1 MKPFVIMADITC
13 DLTQDLRERFDVEF
27 IPGHMKTPDGE
38 DIPTE
43 LEWTR
48 WTSDEFYAQLRKN
61 PDAFATSPPNVTE
74 LQNAFEAH
82 VKKGD
87 AILAL
92 AISSGLSG
100 TYGFMLKAKENILE
114 QYPDAKIEV
123 VDSLRYS
130 TLLGLMTIHASMLRD
145 EGKSLE
151 ETAAWLVENR
161 NRFHQMGWLDD
172 LSFVAKKGRVSNSA
186 AFFGTLI
193 GIKPLGDI
201 DYNGL
206 TTVLGKAKGEKSAYA
221 AIIKYMEE
229 TIEDPQDQI
238 IFVAQTNRLRQAKIL
253 KGMIEEKFSPREVI
267 LTDVFPAC
275 GVNIG
280 PGLMA
285 AYYLGKPASEGLAEE
300 KALMERTLAK

>member
-1 MKPFVIMADITC
+1 MKPFVIIADITC
-13 DLTQDLRERFDVEF
+13 DLIAELRERFDVEF
-27 IPGHMKTPDGE
+27 VPGHMKMPDGT
-38 DIPTE
+38 DMQTK
-43 LEWTR
+43 LEWTDF
-48 WTSDEFYAQLRKN
+48 TSEEFYSMLKKN
-61 PDAFATSPPNVTE
+61 PDGFATSPPNVME
-74 LQNAFEAH
+74 LQAAFEAH
-82 VKKGD
+82 AQKGEPV
-87 AILAL
+87 LAL

-100 TYGFMLKAKENILE
+100 TYGFMVKAKEAVLE
-114 QYPDAKIEV
+114 KYPDAKIEL

-130 TLLGLMTIHASMLRD
+130 TLLGLMAIHAAMLRD

-151 ETAAWLVENR
+151 ETAQWLRDNR

-221 AIIKYMEE
+221 AILKYMEE
-229 TIEDPQDQI
+229 TIENPEDQI

-253 KGMIEEKFSPREVI
+253 KGMIEEKFRPREVI

-275 GVNIG
+275 GINIG

-285 AYYLGKPASEGLAEE
+285 AYYIGKPASEALAEE
-300 KALMERTLAK
+300 KALMERILQK